1 MNKCILF
8 ILLAFY
14 LPPATSHAQTSRW
27 YSYAQYLTNEGY
39 FVDSTKLTI
48 WSDTSALIPY
58 GVPATYLLN
67 HMTSAAM
74 SFSPVLSTWNDPA
87 LFGSTIAVGPT
98 DAYTIDSVRIRGSYF
113 RNNAKTTP
121 IDTIFISFVYGNGT
135 TSSNLQFAYFASA
148 WAPFIMTDYGTDTL
162 SFFMVDCDTVKDV
175 ASNFPGISPGPY
187 VQYITLTHTDTAT
200 NFDRYIKLTTPFP
213 VPAGN
218 SAVMSLSFKSG
229 DASFTHFDTVLYA
242 SGAAKY
248 GLFQPRLKYNSDGA
262 GTPQFAPYSRLDSN
276 AGFFK
281 DGSIGAD
288 QNGWTGVYIPMWA
301 WNSAGG
307 ASALQYPDFDFHI
320 SCPTCSSTN
329 PISGTAHVC
338 VGAATSLSSS
348 PGGGTWS
355 SSNTGIATV
364 GSTTGLVT
372 GVSGGTV
379 NISYTTS
386 GSSSYVVVT
395 VNTLPTV
402 GSITG
407 GSAVCVTDSILLADS
422 PTGGT
427 WSSSVPSVATVTAS
441 TGWVTGV
448 GVGIAGISYTA
459 SNSCGST
466 TVVHI
471 VTVNVF
477 GAGSVSG
484 IPSLCTGASY
494 TFTDGVAS
502 GVWSS
507 SSTGVAT
514 VNSGGMVTGISTGTA
529 TISYTVTNACG
540 TADATAV
547 VSVDVAPAVGPI
559 TGTLT
564 LCSGLTTPLTDATPG
579 GTWSSITPGVATIG
593 TSGTVTGVSAGISAI
608 SYTITS
614 GCGASAAIAIV
625 TVTATP
631 VASGI
636 SGPSAV
642 CIGSS
647 ITLTDA
653 SPGGTWTSGSTGIA
667 TIGSTTGFVTGIAA
681 GTARITYT
689 ISNSCGTATTTT
701 NIAVSTAPSA
711 GTITGATNLC
721 VTTSTTLSDL
731 VTGGTWNATN
741 GHAFISSTGTVLGVT
756 AGVDTMIYTVT
767 STCATTSTAIATLV
781 LTVNPAP
788 DAGSITGPDSV
799 CITHSIT
806 LSDAISGGTWTA
818 SNSNAFVSSTG
829 VVLGVTIGTDNVTYT
844 TTNFCGSA
852 SAEALITISDCTT
865 GTINLPINE
874 YTLYPN
880 PAQNNITI
888 TASTNIEKVLISNI
902 FGQEV
907 FVGKYNSQNIMINI
921 DRLIAGV
928 YLIKINDA
936 KVYKLIKQ

>member
-1 MNKCILF
+1 MNKFILF
-8 ILLAFY
+8 LLISLFFI
-14 LPPATSHAQTSRW
+14 SKESQAQSKRW
-27 YSYAQYLTNEGY
+27 YSYAQYLKNNTLA
-39 FVDSTKLTI
+39 VDSFDINI
-48 WSDTSALIPY
+48 WSNDTGIICDLSGGSPY
-58 GVPATYLLN
+58 YYTCYYNSVG
-67 HMTSAAM
+67 M
-74 SFSPVLSTWNDPA
+74 SFAPVLSNWDDITQY
-87 LFGSTIAVGPT
+87 GSTIKVQPV
-98 DAYTIDSVRIRGSYF
+98 DAYIVDSVRVHGAYR
-113 RNNAKTTP
+113 RNPLRTATV
-121 IDTIFISFVYGNGT
+121 DTLILSFVYGDGNNST
-135 TSSNLQFAYFASA
+135 NLQERTITSGPGYD
-148 WAPFIMTDYGTDTL
+148 IMSLYGYDTL
-162 SFFMVDCDTVKDV
+162 HILSMAYDSIKNV
-175 ASNFPGISPGPY
+175 AKNFTGVATPA
-187 VQYITLTHTDTAT
+187 YIQKVLLYAADTAL
-200 NFDRYIKLTTPFP
+200 NFDRSVVLTTPLS
-213 VPAGN
+213 VPAGYCA
-218 SAVMSLSFKSG
+218 AVGLSFKSG
-229 DASFTHFDTVLYA
+229 DPTYYLGDTVEYATGGYKYGSFLPAILYA
-242 SGAAKY
+242 GDATSA
-248 GLFQPRLKYNSDGA
+248 D
-262 GTPQFAPYSRLDSN
+262 FAHYDPIDSN
-276 AGFFK
+276 VGYFIQGRLYDPKFPEQY
-281 DGSIGAD
+281 GPTFE
-288 QNGWTGVYIPMWA
+288 WW
-301 WNSAGG
+301 GG
-307 ASALQYPDFDFHI
+307 PGTAAVIQYPEIDFHI
-320 SCPTCSSTN
+320 SCATCSANDT
-329 PISGTAHVC
+329 IAGTKHVC
-338 VGAATSLSSS
+338 LGSTTDLSYS

-355 SSNTGIATV
+355 SNSAGIASV
-364 GSTTGLVT
+364 SPSGVVT
-372 GVSGGTV
+372 GVSLGTAT
-379 NISYTTS
+379 ISYFFSGHYATTT
-386 GSSSYVVVT
+386 VT
-395 VNTLPTV
+395 VDSPPTA
-402 GSITG
+402 GSIAG
-407 GSAVCVTDSILLADS
+407 PLAVCITDSILLVDLTA
-422 PTGGT
+422 GGV
-427 WSSSVPSVATVTAS
+427 WSSSVPAVATVNAS
-441 TGWVTGV
+441 TGWVTGIS
-448 GVGIAGISYTA
+448 GGITGISYTN
-459 SNSCGST
+459 SNACGSVS
-466 TVVHI
+466 VVQVI
-471 VTVNVF
+471 TVNTLS
-477 GAGSVSG
+477 AGSVSG
-484 IPSLCTGASY
+484 TPTLCTGAFY
-494 TFTDGVAS
+494 TFTDGTGG

-507 SSTGVAT
+507 SSTGVAIVGST
-514 VNSGGMVTGISTGTA
+514 GVVTGIGTGTA
-529 TISYTVTNACG
+529 TISYTVSNACG
-540 TADATAV
+540 TAYASAV
-547 VSVDVAPAVGPI
+547 VSVNVSPAVNPI
-559 TGTLT
+559 SGTMT
-564 LCSGLTTPLTDATPG
+564 VCSGLTTSLTDATPIG
-579 GTWSSITPGVATIG
+579 AWSSTSTGIATIS
-593 TSGTVTGVSAGISAI
+593 TAGTVTGVTGGTATI
-608 SYTITS
+608 SYTITTA
-614 GCGASAAIAIV
+614 CGAAAATAIV
-625 TVTATP
+625 TVTTTP
-631 VASGI
+631 VAGGI